1 MAELR
6 LNFCGIRNG
15 IIMQLIDD
23 SVEDFH
29 IWYYLTFGSFL
40 ESLGLN

>member
-6 LNFCGIRNG
+6 LNFCGIGNG

-23 SVEDFH
+23 PVKDVH
-29 IWYYLTFGSFL
+29 I
-40 ESLGLN
+40 

>member
-6 LNFCGIRNG
+6 LNL
-15 IIMQLIDD
+15 MQLVDD
-23 SVEDFH
+23 SAEDVH